1 MLHINQAMI
10 KFRIKK
16 FKQGLQMAQ
25 KAIREYDAKSILA
38 KHWDKYFPDFT
49 YAYETVMVQNGSELK
64 EEAKSKSW
72 LKEKTLVA
80 KPDMLFGKRGKNDLV
95 LFKDK
100 KPGDVSL
107 ATATKWVDEKSS
119 EKQSVYFSFD
129 GDTPTGE
136 ASVDMLTHFVVE
148 PFTPHTQEEEY
159 YISATCVGDDD
170 MLYMS
175 AEGGMEVEEGWDE
188 KVTEVAF
195 AIPDTEEQIAKKIKA
210 NIPSDVAKKDKEAFA
225 NFAIG
230 FFKAYRE
237 LNFAY
242 LEINPF
248 VLQGNK
254 VELLDMVAKLDD
266 TAGFMM
272 VDEWGDVEYPTA
284 FGMEAK
290 SPEVAAIEEA
300 DAKTGASL
308 KLTLLKP
315 EARIWT
321 MVAGGGASVVY
332 ADTIADL
339 AGIEDLA
346 NYGEYSGGPTTGET
360 KFYAE
365 TLLDLMTREKDAQGR
380 EKIMIIGGAIANFT
394 DVAKTFTGII
404 QAFEV
409 YADKMKEIG
418 MKIYVRRG
426 GPNYEKGLKDIKE
439 AADRL
444 GLYIEVYGPE
454 THVTDIV
461 RMALAK

>member
-1 MLHINQAMI
+1 
-10 KFRIKK
+10 
-16 FKQGLQMAQ
+16 MAQ

-38 KHWDKYFPDFT
+38 RHWDKYFPGFT
-49 YAYETVMVQNGSELK
+49 YAYESVMVRNGSELTK
-64 EEAKSKSW
+64 AAKTHKW
-72 LKEKTLVA
+72 LNEKALVA
-80 KPDMLFGKRGKNDLV
+80 KPDMLFGKRGKNNLV
-95 LFKDK
+95 LFRDA

-107 ATATKWVDEKSS
+107 AKATSWIDEKSS
-119 EKQSVYFSFD
+119 SAQSVYFSFD

-136 ASVDMLTHFVVE
+136 ASVDMLTHFIVE
-148 PFTPHTQEEEY
+148 PFTPHSQEEEY

-170 MLYMS
+170 VLYMS
-175 AEGGMEVEEGWDE
+175 AEGGMEVEEGWEE

-195 AIPDTEEQIAKKIKA
+195 KITDTEEQIANKIRA
-210 NIPSDVAKKDKEAFA
+210 NIPVDVAEADKASFA
-225 NFAIG
+225 EFAIG
-230 FFKAYRE
+230 FFRAYRE

-248 VLQGNK
+248 VMQGNK
-254 VELLDMVAKLDD
+254 IELLDMVAKLDD

-272 VDEWGDVEYPTA
+272 IEEWGEVEYPTA

-290 SPEVAAIEEA
+290 SPEVEAIEEA

-332 ADTIADL
+332 ADTIADF
-339 AGIEDLA
+339 AGIDDLA

-380 EKIMIIGGAIANFT
+380 DKILIIGGAIANFT

-404 QAFEV
+404 QAFEE

-418 MKIYVRRG
+418 IKIYVRRG

-461 RMALAK
+461 RMALEA

>member
-1 MLHINQAMI
+1 
-10 KFRIKK
+10 
-16 FKQGLQMAQ
+16 MAQ
-25 KAIREYDAKSILA
+25 KAIREFDAKSILA
-38 KHWDKYFPDFT
+38 KHWDKYFPNFT

-64 EEAKSKSW
+64 KAA
-72 LKEKTLVA
+72 KEKTWLKDKKLVA
-80 KPDMLFGKRGKNDLV
+80 KPDMLFGKRGKNGLV
-95 LFKDK
+95 LFRDS

-107 ATATKWVDEKSS
+107 TKASSWIDEKSG

-129 GDTPTGE
+129 GDTPSGE
-136 ASVDMLTHFVVE
+136 AKVDMLTHFIVE
-148 PFTPHTQEEEY
+148 PFTPHSQEEEY

-170 MLYMS
+170 VLYMS
-175 AEGGMEVEEGWDE
+175 AEGGMEVEENWD

-195 AIPDTEEQIAKKIKA
+195 PITATEEEIEKKIRA
-210 NIPSDVAKKDKEAFA
+210 SIPKDVAAKDKDAFA
-225 NFAIG
+225 EFAIG

-248 VLQGNK
+248 VLQGKK

-272 VDEWGDVEYPTA
+272 REEWGDVDFPTS
-284 FGMEAK
+284 FGMEEK
-290 SPEVAAIEEA
+290 SPEVLAIEDA
-300 DAKTGASL
+300 DSKSGASL
-308 KLTLLKP
+308 KLTILKP
-315 EARIWT
+315 EARVWT

-346 NYGEYSGGPTTGET
+346 NYGEYSGGPTTSET

-365 TLLDLMTREKDAQGR
+365 TILDLMTRGKDAKGR
-380 EKIMIIGGAIANFT
+380 DKVLIIGGAIANFT

-404 QAFEV
+404 QAFEI
-409 YADKMKEIG
+409 YADKMKEVGI
-418 MKIYVRRG
+418 KIYVRRG
-426 GPNYEKGLKDIKE
+426 GPNFEKGLKDIKE

-461 RMALAK
+461 RMALTK

>member
-1 MLHINQAMI
+1 
-10 KFRIKK
+10 
-16 FKQGLQMAQ
+16 MAQ

-38 KHWDKYFPDFT
+38 KHWDKYFPNFS
-49 YAYETVMVQNGSELK
+49 YAYETVLVQNGSELR
-64 EEAKSKSW
+64 EAAKTHSW
-72 LKEKTLVA
+72 LKEKALVA

-95 LFKDK
+95 LFRDA

-107 ATATKWVDEKSS
+107 EKAVSWIDEKSS
-119 EKQSVYFSFD
+119 TPQSVYFSFD
-129 GDTPTGE
+129 GDTPVGAPKT
-136 ASVDMLTHFVVE
+136 DILTHFIVE
-148 PFTPHTQEEEY
+148 PFTPHSQEEEY
-159 YISATCVGDDD
+159 YISATCVGNDD

-175 AEGGMEVEEGWDE
+175 AEGGMEVEEGWDD

-195 AIPDTEEQIAKKIKA
+195 KITDTEEEIAERIKA
-210 NIPSDVAKKDKEAFA
+210 NVPADVADKDKEAFA
-225 NFAIG
+225 EFAIG
-230 FFKAYRE
+230 FFKAYRD

-248 VLQGNK
+248 VMQGHK
-254 VELLDMVAKLDD
+254 IELLDMVAKLDD

-272 VDEWGDVEYPTA
+272 VEEWGDIEFPTG
-284 FGMEAK
+284 FGMEEK
-290 SPEVAAIEEA
+290 SPEVLAVEEA

-308 KLTLLKP
+308 KLTILKP

-365 TLLDLMTREKDAQGR
+365 TLLDLMTREKDPEGR
-380 EKIMIIGGAIANFT
+380 GKVLIIGGAIANFT

-404 QAFEV
+404 QAFEN
-409 YADKMKEIG
+409 YAEKMRETG
-418 MKIYVRRG
+418 VSVYVRRG

-444 GLYIEVYGPE
+444 GIPIEVYGPE
-454 THVTDIV
+454 THMTDII
-461 RMALAK
+461 RMALEK

>member
-1 MLHINQAMI
+1 
-10 KFRIKK
+10 
-16 FKQGLQMAQ
+16 MAQ

-49 YAYETVMVQNGSELK
+49 YAYETVMVQNGAELT
-64 EEAKSKSW
+64 EASKTHAW
-72 LKEKTLVA
+72 LNDKMLVA

-95 LFKDK
+95 LFKDT

-107 ATATKWVDEKSS
+107 AKATSWIDEKSS
-119 EKQSVYFSFD
+119 SKQEVFFSFD

-136 ASVDMLTHFVVE
+136 PSVDMLTHFLVE
-148 PFTPHTQEEEY
+148 PFMPHTQEEEY

-170 MLYMS
+170 VLYLS
-175 AEGGMEVEEGWDE
+175 AEGGMEVEEGWDD
-188 KVTEVAF
+188 KVTELAF
-195 AIPDTEEQIAKKIKA
+195 PITATEEEIAFKIRTNVPA
-210 NIPSDVAKKDKEAFA
+210 DVAEKDKAQFA
-225 NFAIG
+225 EFAVG

-248 VLQGNK
+248 VMQGNTI
-254 VELLDMVAKLDD
+254 ELLDMVAKLDD

-272 VDEWGDVEYPTA
+272 VEEWGDVDYPTA
-284 FGMEAK
+284 FGMEEK
-290 SPEVAAIEEA
+290 SPEVIAVEEA

-332 ADTIADL
+332 ADTIADM

-365 TLLDLMTREKDAQGR
+365 TLFDLMTREKDPEGR
-380 EKIMIIGGAIANFT
+380 GKVLIIGGAIANFT

-404 QAFEV
+404 QAFEN
-409 YADKMKEIG
+409 YQDKLKEIDV
-418 MKIYVRRG
+418 KIYVRRG

-439 AADRL
+439 AADL
-444 GLYIEVYGPE
+444 MGLYIEVYGPE

-461 RMALAK
+461 RMALEGDK

>member
-1 MLHINQAMI
+1 
-10 KFRIKK
+10 
-16 FKQGLQMAQ
+16 MAQ
-25 KAIREYDAKSILA
+25 KAIREFDAKTILA
-38 KHWDKYFPDFT
+38 KHWDKYFPDFE
-49 YAYETVMVQNGSELK
+49 YAYETVLVENGEELK
-64 EEAKSKSW
+64 KKADECKW
-72 LKEKTLVA
+72 LGQKPLVA
-80 KPDMLFGKRGKNDLV
+80 KPDMLFGKRGKNGLV
-95 LFKDK
+95 LFKDS

-107 ATATKWVDEKSS
+107 QKAASWIDEKSS
-119 EKQSVYFSFD
+119 SKQKVYFSFD
-129 GDTPTGE
+129 GDTPSGE
-136 ASVDMLTHFVVE
+136 PSEDFLTHFIVE
-148 PFTPHTQEEEY
+148 PFTPHTQDEEY

-170 MLYMS
+170 VLYIS

-188 KVTEVAF
+188 KVTELAFPITATDDEVAQ
-195 AIPDTEEQIAKKIKA
+195 TIKN
-210 NIPSDVAKKDKEAFA
+210 NIPKDVKPEDRENFAK
-225 NFAIG
+225 FAIG
-230 FFKAYRE
+230 FFKAYKE

-254 VELLDMVAKLDD
+254 IELLDMVAKLDD

-272 VDEWGDVEYPTA
+272 TEQWGDVEYPTA
-284 FGMEAK
+284 FGMENK
-290 SPEVAAIEEA
+290 SPEEIAIEKA

-308 KLTLLKP
+308 KLTVLKP

-332 ADTIADL
+332 ADTIADF
-339 AGIEDLA
+339 AGIDDLA

-360 KFYAE
+360 KFYAQ
-365 TLLDLMTREKDAQGR
+365 TLLDLMTRQKDAQGR
-380 EKIMIIGGAIANFT
+380 DKVLIIGGAIANFT

-404 QAFEV
+404 QAFEE
-409 YADKMKEIG
+409 YAEKMKEVG
-418 MKIYVRRG
+418 VKIYVRRG

-461 RMALAK
+461 RMALEK

>member
-1 MLHINQAMI
+1 
-10 KFRIKK
+10 
-16 FKQGLQMAQ
+16 MAQ

-38 KHWDKYFPDFT
+38 RHWDKYFPNFT
-49 YAYETVMVQNGSELK
+49 YAYETVLVESGDELK
-64 EEAKSKSW
+64 KLAEQKPW
-72 LKEKTLVA
+72 LKEKPLVA
-80 KPDMLFGKRGKNDLV
+80 KPDMLFGKRGKNNLV
-95 LFKDK
+95 LFRDQ
-100 KPGDVSL
+100 KPGDVTL
-107 ATATKWVDEKSS
+107 EKAARWIDEKSS
-119 EKQSVYFSFD
+119 SEQSVYFSFD

-136 ASVDMLTHFVVE
+136 PKTDRLTHFIVE

-159 YISATCVGDDD
+159 YISATCVGDEDV
-170 MLYMS
+170 LYMS

-195 AIPDTEEQIAKKIKA
+195 KINESEEEIAQKIRA
-210 NIPSDVAKKDKEAFA
+210 NVPADVADKDKEAFA
-225 NFAIG
+225 EFAIG
-230 FFKAYRE
+230 FFKAYRD

-254 VELLDMVAKLDD
+254 IELLDMVAKLDD

-272 VDEWGDVEYPTA
+272 AQEWGDIEFPTA
-284 FGMEAK
+284 FGMEDK
-290 SPEVAAIEEA
+290 SPEVLAIEEA

-332 ADTIADL
+332 ADTIADM
-339 AGIEDLA
+339 AGIDDLA

-365 TLLDLMTREKDAQGR
+365 TIFDLMTRQKDPQGR
-380 EKIMIIGGAIANFT
+380 DKILIIGGAIANFT

-404 QAFEV
+404 QALEN
-409 YADKMKEIG
+409 YADKLKDVG
-418 MKIYVRRG
+418 VKIYVRRG

-444 GLYIEVYGPE
+444 GLPIEVYGPE

-461 RMALAK
+461 RMALEK

>member
-1 MLHINQAMI
+1 
-10 KFRIKK
+10 
-16 FKQGLQMAQ
+16 MAQ

-38 KHWDKYFPDFT
+38 KHWDKYFPNFS
-49 YAYETVMVQNGSELK
+49 YAYETVMVQNGSELD
-64 EEAKSKSW
+64 EAAKSYSW

-95 LFKDK
+95 LFRDA

-107 ATATKWVDEKSS
+107 ATAVSWIDEKSS
-119 EKQSVYFSFD
+119 SKQSVSFSFD

-136 ASVDMLTHFVVE
+136 PKVDMLTHFIVE

-195 AIPDTEEQIAKKIKA
+195 TITDTEEEIAERIKA
-210 NIPSDVAKKDKEAFA
+210 NIPADVADKDKAAFA
-225 NFAIG
+225 EFAIG
-230 FFKAYRE
+230 FFRAYRE

-248 VLQGNK
+248 VMQGNK
-254 VELLDMVAKLDD
+254 IELLDMVAKLDD

-272 VDEWGDVEYPTA
+272 VEEWGDIAFPTG
-284 FGMEAK
+284 FGMEEK
-290 SPEVAAIEEA
+290 SPEVLAVEEA

-308 KLTLLKP
+308 KLTILKP

-365 TLLDLMTREKDAQGR
+365 TLLDLMTREKDPSGR
-380 EKIMIIGGAIANFT
+380 GKVLIIGGAIANFT

-404 QAFEV
+404 QAFEE

-418 MKIYVRRG
+418 VSVYVRRG
-426 GPNYEKGLKDIKE
+426 GPNYEKGLKDIRE

-444 GLYIEVYGPE
+444 GIYIEVYGPE
-454 THVTDIV
+454 THMTDII
-461 RMALAK
+461 RMALEK

>member
-1 MLHINQAMI
+1 
-10 KFRIKK
+10 
-16 FKQGLQMAQ
+16 MAQ

-38 KHWDKYFPDFT
+38 KHWDKYFPNFT

-64 EEAKSKSW
+64 ELAKEKAW
-72 LKEKTLVA
+72 LNEKTLVA
-80 KPDMLFGKRGKNDLV
+80 KPDMLFGKRGKNGLV
-95 LFKDK
+95 LFKDQ
-100 KPGDVSL
+100 KPGDVTL
-107 ATATKWVDEKSS
+107 EKAAAWIDEKAKD
-119 EKQSVYFSFD
+119 KQEVYFAFD
-129 GDTPTGE
+129 GDTPAG
-136 ASVDMLTHFVVE
+136 APSVDFLTHFVVE
-148 PFTPHTQEEEY
+148 PFTPHEQAEEY
-159 YISATCVGDDD
+159 YISATVVGDEDV
-170 MLYMS
+170 LYMS
-175 AEGGMEVEEGWDE
+175 AEGGMEVEEGWEE
-188 KVTEVAF
+188 KVTEVSF
-195 AIPDTEEQIAKKIKA
+195 KITESEEEIAAKIRANVPADVAEKDKA
-210 NIPSDVAKKDKEAFA
+210 NFA
-225 NFAIG
+225 EFAIG

-248 VLQGNK
+248 VMQGNK
-254 VELLDMVAKLDD
+254 IELLDMVAKLDD

-272 VDEWGDVEYPTA
+272 TEAWGDVEYPTA
-284 FGMEAK
+284 FGMEEK
-290 SPEVAAIEEA
+290 SPEVLAVEEA

-315 EARIWT
+315 DARIWT

-339 AGIEDLA
+339 AGIDDLA

-365 TLLDLMTREKDAQGR
+365 TLLDLMTRKKDPQGR
-380 EKIMIIGGAIANFT
+380 EKILIIGGAIANFT

-404 QAFEV
+404 QAFEE
-409 YADKMKEIG
+409 YADKMKEVG
-418 MKIYVRRG
+418 VKIYVRRG

-444 GLYIEVYGPE
+444 GLWIDVYGPE

-461 RMALAK
+461 RMAVEA

>member
-1 MLHINQAMI
+1 
-10 KFRIKK
+10 
-16 FKQGLQMAQ
+16 MAQ
-25 KAIREYDAKSILA
+25 KAIREFDAKSILA
-38 KHWDKYFPDFT
+38 KHWNKYFPDFT
-49 YAYETVMVQNGSELK
+49 YAYETVLVQNGSELK
-64 EEAKSKSW
+64 EAAKTHKW
-72 LKEKTLVA
+72 LNEKPLVA

-95 LFKDK
+95 LFKDA

-107 ATATKWVDEKSS
+107 DKAVSWIDEKSS
-119 EKQSVYFSFD
+119 SEQKVYFSFD
-129 GDTPTGE
+129 GDTPTGDP
-136 ASVDMLTHFVVE
+136 SVDMLTHFIVE

-170 MLYMS
+170 VLYMS

-188 KVTEVAF
+188 KVTEVTF
-195 AIPDTEEQIAKKIKA
+195 KITDTEEEIEAKIKA
-210 NIPSDVAKKDKEAFA
+210 NIPADVAEKDKEAFA
-225 NFAIG
+225 KFAIG

-284 FGMEAK
+284 FGMESK
-290 SPEVAAIEEA
+290 SPEVEAIEAA

-332 ADTIADL
+332 ADTIADF

-365 TLLDLMTREKDAQGR
+365 TILDLMTREKDPEGR
-380 EKIMIIGGAIANFT
+380 DKIMIIGGAIANFT

-404 QAFEV
+404 QAFEE
-409 YADKMKEIG
+409 YADKMKEVGI
-418 MKIYVRRG
+418 KIYVRRG

-461 RMALAK
+461 RMALEEK

>member
-1 MLHINQAMI
+1 
-10 KFRIKK
+10 
-16 FKQGLQMAQ
+16 MAQ

-38 KHWDKYFPDFT
+38 RHWDKYFPDFT
-49 YAYETVMVQNGSELK
+49 YAYETVMVQNGSELN
-64 EEAKSKSW
+64 EFAKTKKW
-72 LKEKTLVA
+72 LSEKTLVA
-80 KPDMLFGKRGKNDLV
+80 KPDMLFGKRGKNGLV
-95 LFKDK
+95 LFKDA
-100 KPGDVSL
+100 KPGDVKL
-107 ATATKWVDEKSS
+107 AKAASWIDEKSS
-119 EKQSVYFSFD
+119 TDQSVYFSFD
-129 GDTPTGE
+129 GETPTGE
-136 ASVDMLTHFVVE
+136 PSVDRLTQFVVE
-148 PFTPHTQEEEY
+148 PFTPHEQAEEY
-159 YISATCVGDDD
+159 YVSATCVGDDD
-170 MLYMS
+170 VIYMS

-195 AIPDTEEQIAKKIKA
+195 PITATEEEIATAIRA
-210 NIPSDVAKKDKEAFA
+210 NVPADVADKDKASFA
-225 NFAIG
+225 EFCIG

-272 VDEWGDVEYPTA
+272 VEEWGDIEYPTP
-284 FGMEAK
+284 FGMAEK
-290 SPEVAAIEEA
+290 SPEVLAIEEA
-300 DAKTGASL
+300 DARTGASL
-308 KLTLLKP
+308 KLTILKP

-332 ADTIADL
+332 ADTIADM
-339 AGIEDLA
+339 AGIDDLA

-365 TLLDLMTREKDAQGR
+365 TLLDLITREKDPQGR
-380 EKIMIIGGAIANFT
+380 GKVMIIGGAIANFT
-394 DVAKTFTGII
+394 DIAKTFTGII
-404 QAFEV
+404 QAFEK
-409 YADKMKEIG
+409 YADKMKEVDL
-418 MKIYVRRG
+418 KIYVRRG

-461 RMALAK
+461 RMALEK

>member
-1 MLHINQAMI
+1 
-10 KFRIKK
+10 
-16 FKQGLQMAQ
+16 MAQ

-38 KHWDKYFPDFT
+38 KHWDKYFPKFT
-49 YAYETVMVQNGSELK
+49 YAYETVMVQNGPELR
-64 EEAKSKSW
+64 EAAIENKW
-72 LKEKTLVA
+72 LNDKTLVA
-80 KPDMLFGKRGKNDLV
+80 KPDMLFGKRGKNGLV
-95 LFKDK
+95 LFKDQ

-107 ATATKWVDEKSS
+107 VKAADWIDEKCS
-119 EKQSVYFSFD
+119 EKQEVYFSFD
-129 GDTPTGE
+129 GDTPAGSP
-136 ASVDMLTHFVVE
+136 SVDMLTHFVVE

-170 MLYMS
+170 VLYMS

-195 AIPDTEEQIAKKIKA
+195 PITATEEEIAEKIRANVPADVADKDKA
-210 NIPSDVAKKDKEAFA
+210 NFA
-225 NFAIG
+225 EFAIG

-248 VLQGNK
+248 VMQDTK
-254 VELLDMVAKLDD
+254 IELLDMVAKLDD
-266 TAGFMM
+266 TAGFLMT
-272 VDEWGDVEYPTA
+272 EAWGDVEYPTA
-284 FGMEAK
+284 FGMEEK
-290 SPEVAAIEEA
+290 SPEVLAVEDA

-339 AGIEDLA
+339 AGIADLA

-380 EKIMIIGGAIANFT
+380 EKILIIGGAIANFT

-404 QAFEV
+404 QAFEE
-409 YADKMKEIG
+409 YQDKMKKIG

-426 GPNYEKGLKDIKE
+426 GPNYEKGLRDIKE
-439 AADRL
+439 AADRM
-444 GLYIEVYGPE
+444 GLWIDVYGPE

-461 RMALAK
+461 RMAVEA

>member
-1 MLHINQAMI
+1 
-10 KFRIKK
+10 
-16 FKQGLQMAQ
+16 MAQ

-38 KHWDKYFPDFT
+38 RHWDKYFPDFT
-49 YAYETVMVQNGSELK
+49 YSYETVLVQSGAELK
-64 EEAKSKSW
+64 EIAKEKTW
-72 LKEKTLVA
+72 LNEKTLVA
-80 KPDMLFGKRGKNDLV
+80 KPDMLFGKRGKNGLV
-95 LFKDK
+95 LFKDQ
-100 KPGDVSL
+100 KPGDVTLEKAAS
-107 ATATKWVDEKSS
+107 WIDEKSS
-119 EKQSVYFSFD
+119 EKQEVYFSFD

-136 ASVDMLTHFVVE
+136 PSVDTLSHFLVE
-148 PFTPHTQEEEY
+148 PFMPHTQEEEY
-159 YISATCVGDDD
+159 YVSATCVGDNDVI
-170 MLYMS
+170 YMS

-188 KVTEVAF
+188 KVTEVSFPITA
-195 AIPDTEEQIAKKIKA
+195 TEEEIAEAIRA
-210 NIPSDVAKKDKEAFA
+210 NVPKDVAEDDKA
-225 NFAIG
+225 NFAEFCIG

-272 VDEWGDVEYPTA
+272 VNEWGDISYPTA
-284 FGMEAK
+284 FGMENK
-290 SPEVAAIEEA
+290 SPEEEA
-300 DAKTGASL
+300 VELADSKTGASL

-332 ADTIADL
+332 ADTIADM
-339 AGIEDLA
+339 AGIDDLA

-365 TLLDLMTREKDAQGR
+365 TLFDLMTREPDPQGR
-380 EKIMIIGGAIANFT
+380 GKVLIIGGAIANFT

-404 QAFEV
+404 QAFEN
-409 YADKMKEIG
+409 YQDKLKAVDT
-418 MKIYVRRG
+418 KIYVRRG

-439 AADRL
+439 AADRM

-461 RMALAK
+461 RMALEK

>member
-1 MLHINQAMI
+1 
-10 KFRIKK
+10 
-16 FKQGLQMAQ
+16 MAQ

-38 KHWDKYFPDFT
+38 KHWDKYFPDFN
-49 YAYETVMVQNGSELK
+49 YAYETVMVQNGTQLADAAK
-64 EEAKSKSW
+64 ENKW

-95 LFKDK
+95 LFKNK
-100 KPGDVSL
+100 KPGDVTLSK
-107 ATATKWVDEKSS
+107 AKTWIDEKSS
-119 EKQSVYFSFD
+119 TEQSVYFSFD
-129 GDTPTGE
+129 DDTPTGE
-136 ASVDMLTHFVVE
+136 PKVDMLTHFIVE
-148 PFTPHTQEEEY
+148 PFTPHSQEEEY
-159 YISATCVGDDD
+159 YISATCVGEDD

-195 AIPDTEEQIAKKIKA
+195 SITETEKEISKKIKA
-210 NIPSDVAKKDKEAFA
+210 NIPKDVAKKDKKAFA
-225 NFAIG
+225 EFAIG

-248 VLQGNK
+248 VLQDK
-254 VELLDMVAKLDD
+254 KIELLDMVAKLDD

-272 VDEWGDVEYPTA
+272 VDEWGDVDYPTS
-284 FGMEAK
+284 FGMEEK
-290 SPEVAAIEEA
+290 SPEVLAIEDA
-300 DAKTGASL
+300 DSKSGASL
-308 KLTLLKP
+308 KLTILKP

-360 KFYAE
+360 KFYAD
-365 TLLDLMTREKDAQGR
+365 TLIDLMTRTPDPDGKD
-380 EKIMIIGGAIANFT
+380 KILIIGGAIANFT

-404 QAFEV
+404 QSFEI
-409 YADKMKEIG
+409 YAEKMKKHNV
-418 MKIYVRRG
+418 KIYVRRG

-461 RMALAK
+461 RMALKK

>member
-1 MLHINQAMI
+1 
-10 KFRIKK
+10 
-16 FKQGLQMAQ
+16 MAQ
-25 KAIREYDAKSILA
+25 KAIREFDAKSILA
-38 KHWDKYFPDFT
+38 KHWDKYFPNFS
-49 YAYETVMVQNGSELK
+49 YAYETIMVQNGSELK
-64 EEAKSKSW
+64 KAA
-72 LKEKTLVA
+72 KEKTWLKDKALVA
-80 KPDMLFGKRGKNDLV
+80 KPDMLFGKRGKNGLV
-95 LFKDK
+95 LFRDS

-107 ATATKWVDEKSS
+107 SKASSWIDEKSG
-119 EKQSVYFSFD
+119 EKQSVYFSFN
-129 GDTPTGE
+129 GDTPSGE
-136 ASVDMLTHFVVE
+136 AKVDMLTHFIVE
-148 PFTPHTQEEEY
+148 PFTPHSQEEEY

-170 MLYMS
+170 VLYMS
-175 AEGGMEVEEGWDE
+175 AEGGMEVEENWD

-195 AIPDTEEQIAKKIKA
+195 PITATEEEIEKKIKA
-210 NIPSDVAKKDKEAFA
+210 SIPKDVAAKDKEAFA
-225 NFAIG
+225 EFAIG

-248 VLQGNK
+248 VLQGKK

-272 VDEWGDVEYPTA
+272 REEWGDVDFPTS
-284 FGMEAK
+284 FGMEEK
-290 SPEVAAIEEA
+290 SPEVLAIEDA
-300 DAKTGASL
+300 DSKSGASL
-308 KLTLLKP
+308 KLTILKP
-315 EARIWT
+315 EARVWT

-346 NYGEYSGGPTTGET
+346 NYGEYSGGPTTSET

-365 TLLDLMTREKDAQGR
+365 TVLDLMTRTKDVKGR
-380 EKIMIIGGAIANFT
+380 DKVLIIGGAIANFT

-404 QAFEV
+404 QAFEI
-409 YADKMKEIG
+409 YADKMKEVGI
-418 MKIYVRRG
+418 KIYVRRG
-426 GPNYEKGLKDIKE
+426 GPNFEKGLKDIKE

-461 RMALAK
+461 RMALTK

>member
-1 MLHINQAMI
+1 
-10 KFRIKK
+10 
-16 FKQGLQMAQ
+16 MAQ
-25 KAIREYDAKSILA
+25 KAIREYDGKSILA
-38 KHWDKYFPDFT
+38 KHWGKYFPNFS
-49 YAYETVMVQNGSELK
+49 YAYETVMVQNGAQLIEAAK
-64 EEAKSKSW
+64 EKTW

-95 LFKDK
+95 LFKDN

-107 ATATKWVDEKSS
+107 EKAASWIDEKSS
-119 EKQSVYFSFD
+119 TKQSVYFEFD
-129 GDTPTGE
+129 GDTPTGD
-136 ASVDMLTHFVVE
+136 VQTDMLTHFIVE
-148 PFTPHTQEEEY
+148 PFTPHTQDEEY

-195 AIPDTEEQIAKKIKA
+195 TITDTEEEIAKKIRA
-210 NIPSDVAKKDKEAFA
+210 NIPADVADKDKEAFA
-225 NFAIG
+225 EFAIG

-248 VLQGNK
+248 VLQGDK
-254 VELLDMVAKLDD
+254 IELLDMVAKLDD

-272 VDEWGDVEYPTA
+272 KEEWGDVDYPTS
-284 FGMEAK
+284 FGMEEK
-290 SPEVAAIEEA
+290 SPEVLAIEDA
-300 DAKTGASL
+300 DSKSGASL
-308 KLTLLKP
+308 KLTILKP

-332 ADTIADL
+332 ADTIANL
-339 AGIEDLA
+339 AGIDDLA

-360 KFYAE
+360 KFYAD
-365 TLLDLMTREKDAQGR
+365 TLIDLMTRIPDSEGKD
-380 EKIMIIGGAIANFT
+380 KILIIGGAIANFT
-394 DVAKTFTGII
+394 DVAKTFKGII
-404 QAFEV
+404 QSFEQ
-409 YADKMKEIG
+409 YADKMKEHNT
-418 MKIYVRRG
+418 KIYVRRG

-461 RMALAK
+461 RMALEK

>member
-1 MLHINQAMI
+1 
-10 KFRIKK
+10 
-16 FKQGLQMAQ
+16 MAQ

-38 KHWDKYFPDFT
+38 RHWDKYFGDFT
-49 YAYETVMVQNGSELK
+49 YPYETVLVQSGDELK
-64 EEAKSKSW
+64 KLAQEKSW
-72 LKEKTLVA
+72 LKEKPLVA
-80 KPDMLFGKRGKNDLV
+80 KPDMLFGKRGKNGLV
-95 LFKDK
+95 LFKVD

-107 ATATKWVDEKSS
+107 EDAAKWIDEKAKD
-119 EKQSVYFSFD
+119 KQEVYFSFD
-129 GDTPTGE
+129 GDTPSGE
-136 ASVDMLTHFVVE
+136 PSVDYLTHFIVE
-148 PFTPHTQEEEY
+148 PFTPHDQSEEY
-159 YISATCVGDDD
+159 YISATVVGDEDV
-170 MLYMS
+170 LYMS

-188 KVTEVAF
+188 KVTEVKFPITA
-195 AIPDTEEQIAKKIKA
+195 TEDEIAEKIRA
-210 NIPSDVAKKDKEAFA
+210 NIPADVKDEDKDNFAK
-225 NFAIG
+225 FAIG
-230 FFKAYRE
+230 FFKAYRD

-272 VDEWGDVEYPTA
+272 VEEWGDVEFPTS
-284 FGMEAK
+284 FGMEEK
-290 SPEVAAIEEA
+290 SPEVLAIEEA

-332 ADTIADL
+332 ADTIADM
-339 AGIEDLA
+339 AGIDDLA

-365 TLLDLMTREKDAQGR
+365 TIFDLMTREKDPEGR
-380 EKIMIIGGAIANFT
+380 GKVLIIGGAIANFT

-404 QAFEV
+404 QALEN
-409 YADKMKEIG
+409 YADKLKEVG
-418 MKIYVRRG
+418 TKIYVRRG

-439 AADRL
+439 AAERL
-444 GLYIEVYGPE
+444 GLYMEVYGPE

-461 RMALAK
+461 RMALEEK

>member
-1 MLHINQAMI
+1 
-10 KFRIKK
+10 
-16 FKQGLQMAQ
+16 MAQ

-38 KHWDKYFPDFT
+38 RHWDKYFPNFT
-49 YAYETVMVQNGSELK
+49 YAYETVMVKSGAELK
-64 EEAKSKSW
+64 KVAKIHSW
-72 LKEKTLVA
+72 LKEKPLVA
-80 KPDMLFGKRGKNDLV
+80 KPDMLFGKRGKNGLV
-95 LFKDK
+95 LFKDQ

-107 ATATKWVDEKSS
+107 EKAIEWIDEKSS
-119 EKQSVYFSFD
+119 KKQEVYFSFD
-129 GDTPTGE
+129 GNTPKGE
-136 ASVDMLTHFVVE
+136 PSVDMLTHFIVE
-148 PFTPHTQEEEY
+148 PFTPHSQEEEY

-175 AEGGMEVEEGWDE
+175 AEGGMEVEDGWDE

-195 AIPDTEEQIAKKIKA
+195 KINESEEEIEAKIRA
-210 NIPSDVAKKDKEAFA
+210 NVPADVAEGDKENFA
-225 NFAIG
+225 EFAIG

-248 VLQGNK
+248 VMQGRK
-254 VELLDMVAKLDD
+254 IELLDMVAKLDD

-272 VDEWGDVEYPTA
+272 RDEWGDVPYPTP
-284 FGMEAK
+284 FGMETK
-290 SPEVAAIEEA
+290 SPEEEAIEEA
-300 DAKTGASL
+300 DSKTGASL
-308 KLTLLKP
+308 KLTILKP

-332 ADTIADL
+332 ADTIADF
-339 AGIEDLA
+339 AGINDLA

-365 TLLDLMTREKDAQGR
+365 TIFDLMTREPDPQGR
-380 EKIMIIGGAIANFT
+380 GKVLIIGGAIANFT

-404 QAFEV
+404 QAFEN
-409 YADKMKEIG
+409 YQDKLKAVG
-418 MKIYVRRG
+418 TKIYVRRG
-426 GPNYEKGLKDIKE
+426 GPNYEKGLKNIKE
-439 AADRL
+439 AADRM

-461 RMALAK
+461 RIALEA